1 MEHKPIFRL
10 LHAISDTCQCPENL
24 VEWLPKSLGEPM
36 RAWCLVLRFEESNPQ
51 SSEKPW
57 IEIGLLRYLNAL
69 GFQPWL
75 NFFHSCQFVLL
86 LFRSYLFVVAGFV
99 DIFFSV

>member
-1 MEHKPIFRL
+1 MHNGADTVFILQL
-10 LHAISDTCQCPENL
+10 LQAISDTCSENL
-24 VEWLPKSLGEPM
+24 VEWL
-36 RAWCLVLRFEESNPQ
+36 WCLVLRFEESNPQ

-75 NFFHSCQFVLL
+75 NFFCVSLSVSELSISC
-86 LFRSYLFVVAGFV
+86 GFV
-99 DIFFSV
+99 DICFSI